1 MFDNLDDFVAFT
13 RRPSQF
19 IPSTVDDI
27 KRPHEQAKK
36 AKHMFYEMKRDTD
49 RKRLAADVEIKI
61 RAIYFDRIERSEVVT
76 LIDSIFEH
84 VKLLEDMQFLV
95 QYSTLLFPPE
105 VKDAN
110 GDRIWHNI
118 LDLQDDLIQKR
129 EVMLFI
135 TQPIVFI
142 YKSLFLE
149 QASVLALANGLNQL
163 YPEQK
168 PETLQDKAREVATF
182 FQKERFATKK
192 ELLKMTQL
200 TADCSKVF
208 PPDFASIVPKD
219 VVKAVS
225 NK

>member
-129 EVMLFI
+129 EV
-135 TQPIVFI
+135 
-142 YKSLFLE
+142 
-149 QASVLALANGLNQL
+149 
-163 YPEQK
+163 
-168 PETLQDKAREVATF
+168 
-182 FQKERFATKK
+182 
-192 ELLKMTQL
+192 
-200 TADCSKVF
+200 
-208 PPDFASIVPKD
+208 
-219 VVKAVS
+219 
-225 NK
+225 